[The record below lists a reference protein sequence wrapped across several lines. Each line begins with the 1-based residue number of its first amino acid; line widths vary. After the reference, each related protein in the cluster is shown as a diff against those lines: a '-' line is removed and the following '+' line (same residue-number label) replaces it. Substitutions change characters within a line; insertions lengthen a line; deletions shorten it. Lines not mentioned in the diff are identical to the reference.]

1 MSLKYAV
8 LAALLEGEASGYD
21 LAKVFDVSV
30 ADFWSTTPQQ
40 LYRELDRLA
49 ESGLIEARVVEQ
61 QRRPNKRV
69 FTLTEVGRASLGAFT
84 AEPPRPTAIRDEL
97 LVMTQAVDVGDQEAV
112 RASVEERMEW
122 ARAKLAR
129 YERLRER
136 MLDGGDEET
145 FVAEAGR
152 IGPYLTLMRGR
163 SFEQENLR
171 WGEKALEI
179 LERRAASGART
190 PADPGPAGRHA
201 DAAAPGRPRG

>member
-21 LAKVFDVSV
+21 LAKIFDVSV

-49 ESGLIEARVVEQ
+49 GSGLIEARVVEQ

-69 FTLTEVGRASLGAFT
+69 FTLTEPGRASLAAFT
-84 AEPPRPTAIRDEL
+84 AEPPRPIAIRDEL
-97 LVMTQAVDVGDQEAV
+97 LVMTQAVDAGDHEAV
-112 RASVEERMEW
+112 RASVAERVEW

-136 MLDGGDEET
+136 LLDGRDEET
-145 FVAEAGR
+145 FIEETDR

-163 SFEQENLR
+163 SFEAENLR
-171 WGEKALEI
+171 WGEQVLRI
-179 LERRAASGART
+179 LDRRAAQRRCQT
-190 PADPGPAGRHA
+190 PRLGSAHD
-201 DAAAPGRPRG
+201 

>member
-61 QRRPNKRV
+61 ERRPNKRV
-69 FTLTEVGRASLGAFT
+69 FTLTGPGRASLAAFT
-84 AEPPRPTAIRDEL
+84 TESPRPTAIRDEL
-97 LVMTQAVDVGDQEAV
+97 LVMTQAVDAGDHEAV
-112 RASVEERMEW
+112 RASVAERMEW

-136 MLDGGDEET
+136 LLDGRDEET
-145 FVAEAGR
+145 FVAETDR

-163 SFEQENLR
+163 SFEAENLR
-171 WGEKALEI
+171 WGEQVLRI
-179 LERRAASGART
+179 LDRRAAQRRCQTPRLGSGH
-190 PADPGPAGRHA
+190 D
-201 DAAAPGRPRG
+201 